1 MRRPYWARL
10 SPCCDGSSEDAIR
23 ISIRVKPG
31 ASRTRVGGR
40 YGDDA
45 LVIAVTPPAVEG
57 RATSAALK
65 ALAQALGRP
74 VREISLIAGATSRT
88 KGVEL
93 PDDCA
98 QAVAGLLDS

>member
-1 MRRPYWARL
+1 M
-10 SPCCDGSSEDAIR
+10 SPSCDGSSTGDDIR

-40 YGDDA
+40 YGADA
-45 LVIAVTPPAVEG
+45 LVIAVNAPAVEG

-74 VREISLIAGATSRT
+74 ARDVTLIAGATSRT
-88 KGVEL
+88 KVVEV
-93 PDDCA
+93 PDECA
-98 QAVAGLLDS
+98 QAVTALFDS